1 MQNYPS
7 RTKVLIFAGGI
18 CRSLNIL
25 TTSMEVTFQYT
36 PKLLQRAHQ
45 LHYRKFFLFES
56 RLPVILGFM
65 AIWAGVLLYL
75 ILGENG
81 NKFLSLSLVVF
92 GVMAIGI
99 YFWMI
104 RTIGK
109 RVYKKLKNYHD
120 PIPIQIGEESILM
133 TIGGETYE
141 MPWIDIKKAVI
152 DNGLILL
159 YPSERVFYIFYR
171 DHFKERQFEQFE
183 EWVRQRVTHIF

>member
-1 MQNYPS
+1 
-7 RTKVLIFAGGI
+7 
-18 CRSLNIL
+18 
-25 TTSMEVTFQYT
+25 MEVTFQYT

-45 LHYRKFFLFES
+45 LHYRKFFLFQS
-56 RLPVILGFM
+56 RLPVILGIM

-92 GVMAIGI
+92 GVVAIGI

-104 RTIGK
+104 RSIGK

-120 PIPIQIGEESILM
+120 PIPMQIGDKSILM

-141 MPWIDIKKAVI
+141 MPWNDIKKAVI

-159 YPSERVFYIFYR
+159 YPTERVFYIFYR

-183 EWVRQRVTHIF
+183 EWVRQRVTPIF

>member
-45 LHYRKFFLFES
+45 LHYRKFFLFQS
-56 RLPVILGFM
+56 RRPVILGFM

-109 RVYKKLKNYHD
+109 RVYKKLKNYHE
-120 PIPIQIGEESILM
+120 PIPMQIGDESILM

-152 DNGLILL
+152 NNGLILL
-159 YPSERVFYIFYR
+159 YPTERVFYIFYK
-171 DHFKERQFEQFE
+171 DHFKEGQFDQFE